1 MNDLLFCLLAA
12 ITVMVTVAH
21 VADDIRSGYE
31 ITPWYFIAYA
41 VALCEMVYIMAYA
54 APKATG
60 TTIYIGSLII
70 MTASFTSIVT
80 GRFFALLSLRS
91 QADIMDPIDYQH
103 RHSRCILNVVTGS
116 ILGIITM
123 VLVLDSVTISFK

>member
-1 MNDLLFCLLAA
+1 
-12 ITVMVTVAH
+12 MVTVAH
-21 VADDIRSGYE
+21 VADDIRSGYK
-31 ITPWYFIAYA
+31 ITPMYFIAYA
-41 VALCEMVYIMAYA
+41 VALCEMVYIMTYA

-60 TTIYIGSLII
+60 TTVYIGSLII

-80 GRFFALLSLRS
+80 GRTFALASLRNL
-91 QADIMDPIDYQH
+91 QYIRDMDPIDYQH
-103 RHSRCILNVVTGS
+103 RHSRCLLNIVTAS